1 MRLQIYLSLL
11 GHAETTLAEAYLDVA
26 DAHGHEPDIHFLCL
40 TFARQ
45 CVDHAQQLVPVVH
58 RLGAAPVDD
67 EPERLQARGLGEPR
81 SGPLGMLRDLHD
93 VSVLA
98 SFVDMTWTI
107 VGQSAHALRD
117 SELIDVVDTCE
128 PQTAAQLVW
137 LQTRMKQSAPQVLAG
152 P

>member
-1 MRLQIYLSLL
+1 MRLPIYLSLL

-26 DAHGHEPDIHFLCL
+26 EAHGHEPDIHFLCL

-45 CVDHAQQLVPVVH
+45 CVDHAQQLVPIVH

-67 EPERLQARGLGEPR
+67 EPERLHARGLGDTR

-93 VSVLA
+93 VYVLA
-98 SFVDMTWTI
+98 GFVDMTWTI
-107 VGQSAHALRD
+107 VGQSAHAVRD
-117 SELIDVVDTCE
+117 SELIGVVDACE
-128 PQTAAQLVW
+128 KQTAAQLVW
-137 LQTRMKQSAPQVLAG
+137 LQTRMKQSAPQVLVG